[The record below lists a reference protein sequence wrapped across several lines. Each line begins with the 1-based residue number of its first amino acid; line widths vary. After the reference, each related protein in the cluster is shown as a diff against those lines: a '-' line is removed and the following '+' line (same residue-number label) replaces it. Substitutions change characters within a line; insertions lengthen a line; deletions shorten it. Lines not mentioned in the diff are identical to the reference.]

1 MFQKH
6 ISRFGVMMRPTT
18 AIYVRTNG
26 DSPTT
31 VKNHLK
37 KMMDSGIIGRIGST
51 KSGKWIIV
59 NLK

>member
-1 MFQKH
+1 MSELTG
-6 ISRFGVMMRPTT
+6 IP
-18 AIYVRTNG
+18 
-26 DSPTT
+26 PTT

-51 KSGKWIIV
+51 ESGKWIIV

>member
-1 MFQKH
+1 
-6 ISRFGVMMRPTT
+6 MMRPTI

-26 DSPTT
+26 DPPTT

-51 KSGKWIIV
+51 KSDKWIIV

>member
-1 MFQKH
+1 
-6 ISRFGVMMRPTT
+6 MMRPTT

-51 KSGKWIIV
+51 KSDKWIIV